1 MFVKAEIQKIT
12 DLNAVSTLMGRHTV
26 TTEDVMQ
33 TCLCNITTSTLPIQY
48 AARFIDNFDAKSF
61 LDDLIEAILNQ
72 PYRGKMLR

>member
-33 TCLCNITTSTLPIQY
+33 ACLLNTSTSTLPIKY
-48 AARFIDNFDAKSF
+48 AARFLERFDVEGF
-61 LDDLIEAILNQ
+61 LVELIEALLNQ
-72 PYRGKMLR
+72 PYRGQMLR